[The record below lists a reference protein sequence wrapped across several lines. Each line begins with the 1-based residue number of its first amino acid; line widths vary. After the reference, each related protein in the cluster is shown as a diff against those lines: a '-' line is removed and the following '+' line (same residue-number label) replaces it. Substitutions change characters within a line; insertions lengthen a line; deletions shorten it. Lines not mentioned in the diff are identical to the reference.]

1 VRIVPAT
8 KLGAALIDL
17 LNHHSDR
24 SAPSSLGQRAAAV
37 VRAQSG
43 ATERTLKAIDTL
55 MAGKP

>member
-1 VRIVPAT
+1 VPAP

-17 LNHHSDR
+17 LNHHADR
-24 SAPSSLGQRAAAV
+24 SGPSSLGQRAAAV